1 MDAKAFTFWKLFGRM
16 ALTLALMTL
25 TAHRA
30 GAWDADSDE
39 YIISSAADWDT
50 FCDALLDNDTWNRFS
65 GKTVKLG
72 ADISVTRMAG
82 SDSHDFCGTF
92 DGQGHTLTVDISS
105 DAITAEPYQYVAPF
119 RYVSHVGDTPS
130 GIRNLKV
137 AGTVTTGVK
146 YAGGLIGGCWGTVD
160 IENCAVSVTINSSVS
175 GDGTH
180 GGLVGVQG
188 DGKLTIRGCVFNGN
202 LIGSSTVKCGGF
214 IGWRNETATIY
225 DSFFAP
231 AAVTVGSE
239 GSATFARNKVDT
251 YNSYYNCLLNDGT
264 NYAPYLNDGAV
275 SPKKYNN
282 GQLAHSITAGGNTTV
297 ENAGTPATVYSVSG
311 ITAYKTGIKYG
322 DVLYAGSGDAVSLTL
337 GVPSGYLSLGYTA
350 SGGTLSGT
358 ANPYTLTM
366 PDADVTVSADASPV
380 SAHFE
385 ATADNEYTIH
395 TAKGWDMFCD
405 AQQDYEFSRSYGKT
419 VILDADIAV
428 NRMVGSAGNAFR
440 GIFDGRGHT
449 LTVSYNSTE
458 ERAAPFRYIEG
469 ATIKN
474 LHVAGTITTSSKFA
488 GGIVGQTNHGCN
500 IIRCWS
506 GVAITSNV
514 DGDGTHGGLI
524 GICCGPGYTVTVTD
538 CLFDGQLLGENTDH
552 CGGFVG
558 WCESTVTLT
567 NCLFDPSATI
577 TVNGDGCA
585 TFSRNGGTV
594 KNCYYT
600 TTFGEEQGTAVG
612 TMSPEELSTA
622 LGNAWK
628 VSDGKVVPIMTAF
641 AVNSVPADWRVN
653 DWEPTNGSVA
663 DIYSGTAVTLSYLGP
678 KIVKSVSVLTP
689 SAGDVAMLVPLL
701 VTKGESRGTW
711 TFTMP
716 EGNVEVSVEYDYT
729 CDVNNDLSI
738 DVADIAT
745 VIDVMAGKATEYEK
759 KADVNKDQSVDVA
772 DIATVIDAMAGKVE
786 DAAQTKTYTVN
797 GVTFAMIGVE
807 GGTFQMGSNDGYYTS
822 EKPVHLVMVSSFCI
836 GQTEVTQ
843 ELWEAVMGSNPW
855 LEMKGPELPVM
866 GVSWVDCQEF
876 IIKLNELSGQQ
887 FRLPTEAEWE
897 YAARGGNK
905 SQGYKYSGS
914 NTIDDVAWYDDNSGE
929 TVHDVATKQ
938 PNELG
943 LYDMSGN
950 VCEWCSDWYNNYTSD
965 AQLNPTG
972 PTSGSSH
979 VVRGGSW
986 QHVADDCS
994 IARRMSLPP
1003 NFHYGYMGLRL
1014 AL

>member
-1 MDAKAFTFWKLFGRM
+1 MDAKAFTFWKHFGRL

-239 GSATFARNKVDT
+239 GSATFSCNKVDT
-251 YNSYYNCLLNDGT
+251 YNSYYTCLLNDGT
-264 NYAPYLNDGAV
+264 NYAPYLNDGTV

-282 GQLAHSITAGGNTTV
+282 GQLAHSITAGENTTV

-337 GVPSGYLSLGYTA
+337 GVPAGYLSLGFTA

-366 PDADVTVSADASPV
+366 PDADVTITADASPV

-395 TAKGWDMFCD
+395 TAKGWDVFCD
-405 AQQDYEFSRSYGKT
+405 ALNDLDTWDCFSGKT
-419 VILDADIAV
+419 VKLDADIKV
-428 NRMVGSAGNAFR
+428 TRMAGNIQHMFN
-440 GIFDGRGHT
+440 GTFDGQGHT
-449 LTVSYNSTE
+449 LTVSYNSTDNCT
-458 ERAAPFRYIEG
+458 APFSYISN
-469 ATIKN
+469 ATIRS
-474 LHVAGTITTSSKFA
+474 LRVAGTITTSNMLA
-488 GGIVGQTNHGCN
+488 GGLAGLTWGNCS

-506 GVAITSNV
+506 SVAITSSV

-524 GICCGPGYTVTVTD
+524 GICSGSNSIVTVSD

-558 WCESTVTLT
+558 RHVGDIILT
-567 NCLFDPSATI
+567 NCLFDPSGDI
-577 TVNGDGCA
+577 TVKGEGSA
-585 TFSRNGGTV
+585 TFSCNDGYV
-594 KNCYYT
+594 MNSYYT
-600 TTFGEEQGTAVG
+600 TAFGDEQGTDASSM
-612 TMSPEELSTA
+612 TPDELATA

-628 VSDGKVVPIMTAF
+628 VAGSKVIPVMRIP
-641 AVNSVPADWRVN
+641 
-653 DWEPTNGSVA
+653 
-663 DIYSGTAVTLSYLGP
+663 
-678 KIVKSVSVLTP
+678 
-689 SAGDVAMLVPLL
+689 
-701 VTKGESRGTW
+701 
-711 TFTMP
+711 
-716 EGNVEVSVEYDYT
+716 
-729 CDVNNDLSI
+729 CDVNSDF
-738 DVADIAT
+738 
-745 VIDVMAGKATEYEK
+745 
-759 KADVNKDQSVDVA
+759 SVDVA
-772 DIATVIDAMAGKVE
+772 DIAAVIDVMATGDVNLNADVNKDNTVDVADIATIIDIMAGKDSSSGE
-786 DAAQTKTYTVN
+786 TKTYNVN
-797 GVTFAMIGVE
+797 GVTFTMIGVE
-807 GGTFQMGSNDGYYTS
+807 GGTFQMGSDDSDAYGK
-822 EKPVHLVMVSSFCI
+822 EKPVHQVTLSSFSI

-843 ELWEAVMGSNPW
+843 ELWEAVMGSNPSNF
-855 LEMKGPELPVM
+855 KGPKRPVET
-866 GVSWVDCQEF
+866 VSWNDCQIF
-876 IIKLNELSGQQ
+876 ITMLNTLTGQQ

-897 YAARGGNK
+897 FAARGGNK

-914 NTIDDVAWYDDNSGE
+914 NIIGDVAWYWDNIPSQTEGD
-929 TVHDVATKQ
+929 TGYGTQPVATKQ
-938 PNELG
+938 ANELG
-943 LYDMSGN
+943 IYDMSGN
-950 VCEWCSDWYNNYTSD
+950 VYEWCNDWFGHYSSD
-965 AQLNPTG
+965 AQTNPTG
-972 PTSGSSH
+972 PTSDIH
-979 VVRGGSW
+979 RVYRGGGYHTNAS
-986 QHVADDCS
+986 DCRVS
-994 IARRMSLPP
+994 SRDFYTPFSPL
-1003 NFHYGYMGLRL
+1003 NFLGLRL